1 MAIAR
6 SLKERTV
13 SGVAWAAIDQFSN
26 QLALFMISVLIA
38 RILSPEDYGVIAI
51 VMIFVSLSGILVN
64 SGFGTAVIQR
74 REISQELCSSVF
86 FFNMTVSV
94 LLYIAIYLSS
104 PLIASF
110 FDMPVLSPAL
120 RVLGVM
126 IIINATYLMQVSLLT
141 RALDFKKQSFVH
153 LAATLVSGSIG
164 LSLAYAGYGLWSL
177 VAQSLSNALVTSFA
191 YWIASSWRPLRHYA
205 ANDLK
210 ELWGYSSRLLASG
223 LLDGIFTHIQPLAIG
238 RFYTAADLG
247 FYSQGRRAP
256 DLLAPGLTSVVQR
269 VTFPA
274 LATMQDDIP
283 RLRSSYRRIIGVVVL
298 LIFPIMLVLA
308 AVARP
313 FVLVL
318 LTEKWLP
325 ATPFLQIICLAM
337 TLYPLNAINLN
348 ICKVLGRSDIFLR
361 LEIVKKII
369 ALVVVIIA
377 IPWGVLAIASSALLT
392 GMIGFYLNAK
402 YNGELIDYPWLDQLK
417 DIIPTFLLA
426 AVAAG
431 CAWSAGFLP
440 LDSPALLLLSQVAI
454 GAGAYLLLCRF
465 FKLSAYNEL
474 LAIAR
479 ERIGRTLSQ

>member
-1 MAIAR
+1 MATGP
-6 SLKERTV
+6 SLKERTI

-26 QLALFMISVLIA
+26 QLVLFMVSVLIA

-110 FDMPVLSPAL
+110 FDMPVLAPVL
-120 RVLGVM
+120 RILGIM
-126 IIINATYLMQVSLLT
+126 IVINATFLMQVSLLT
-141 RALDFKKQSFVH
+141 RELNFKKQSFVH
-153 LAATLVSGSIG
+153 LTATLVSGSIG

-177 VAQSLSNALVTSFA
+177 VAQSLSNALVTSLA

-205 ANDLK
+205 AKDLK

-223 LLDGIFTHIQPLAIG
+223 LLDGLFTHIQSLAIG
-238 RFYTAADLG
+238 KFYTAADLG

-274 LATMQDDIP
+274 LATIQDDIP

-348 ICKVLGRSDIFLR
+348 ICKVMGRSDIFLR
-361 LEIVKKII
+361 LEIIKKTIAL
-369 ALVVVIIA
+369 ALVVIA

-392 GMIGFYLNAK
+392 GMIGFYLNAR
-402 YNGELIDYPWLDQLK
+402 YNGELIDYPWIDQLK
-417 DIIPTFLLA
+417 DILPTFALA

-431 CAWSAGFLP
+431 CAWCTGLLP
-440 LDSPALLLLSQVAI
+440 LHPPLFLLLSQIAI
-454 GAGAYLLLCRF
+454 GGGAYLLLCRF
-465 FKLSAYNEL
+465 FNLPAYTEL
-474 LAIAR
+474 RLILAEQIRRIFAR
-479 ERIGRTLSQ
+479 